1 MKTIRP
7 YVQRA
12 RAEASE
18 ATHQRI
24 MDALI
29 DLVSERWSM
38 SVQLSEVAERAGV
51 SVQTILRR
59 FGSRDG
65 LFDQALAAEG
75 AKVEAE
81 RRAPTGE
88 PEEALRILVDHY
100 EKRGDGVMA
109 LLAQEATDE
118 RIRTIVSNGRGVHR
132 EWVASVFAPW
142 LEDGDEAERGKR
154 LRLLVVATDVYV
166 WKLLR
171 RDMGLPRGEAQAH
184 MLRLVRSTL
193 DAFQPR

>member
-29 DLVSERWSM
+29 GLVSERWSM

-81 RRAPTGE
+81 RRAPAGE

-118 RIRTIVSNGRGVHR
+118 RIRAIVTNGRAVHR
-132 EWVASVFAPW
+132 DWVASVFTPW
-142 LEDGDEAERGKR
+142 LEGIDEAERR
-154 LRLLVVATDVYV
+154 DRMRLLIVATDVYV

-193 DAFQPR
+193 DGFQPR